1 MRHLRLIFLT
11 SALCQC
17 TPATKRHTD
26 STIYMREQAEIREL
40 NSDKIGKTLL

>member
-1 MRHLRLIFLT
+1 MRLLQIFLT

-40 NSDKIGKTLL
+40 KNDAVGRTLL